1 MEWLNI
7 EIHPETPP
15 QGRSIRELFPAS
27 SVEGMYVHLNEM
39 GRQYGINFT
48 AHDSLSNSRL
58 AILLGEYIRLHS
70 PDLQDAY
77 HEAVF
82 KAYLTERQD
91 IGDQVVLSNILQQ
104 LGLEPDT
111 LSKAL
116 IDPASKARMQE
127 NSQSAIRRRV
137 TGTPTFF
144 IGNERI
150 VGAQPFENLLAAAH
164 RALGLLP
171 ADPNNLPLI

>member
-15 QGRSIRELFPAS
+15 QGRSIRELFPIS
-27 SVEGMYVHLNEM
+27 SVDGMYAHLNEM
-39 GRQYGINFT
+39 GRQYDINFT
-48 AHDSLSNSRL
+48 AHDWLANSRL
-58 AILLGEYIRLHS
+58 AILLGEYIRLRS
-70 PDLQDAY
+70 PDLQDSY

-82 KAYLTERQD
+82 KSYFTEGQN
-91 IGDQVVLSNILQQ
+91 IGDQTVLANILQQ

-127 NSQSAIRRRV
+127 NSQSAIRGRV

-144 IGNERI
+144 IGNERV
-150 VGAQPFENLLAAAH
+150 VGAQPFESLLAAAQ
-164 RALGLLP
+164 RALGFLP
-171 ADPNNLPLI
+171 SSPNDFPLV